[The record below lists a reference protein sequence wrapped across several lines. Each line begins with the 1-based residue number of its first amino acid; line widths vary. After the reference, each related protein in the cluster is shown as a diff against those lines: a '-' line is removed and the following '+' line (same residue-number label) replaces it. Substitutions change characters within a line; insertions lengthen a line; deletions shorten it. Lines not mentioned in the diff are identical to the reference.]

1 MKNMRK
7 LLALLLALC
16 MALSLS
22 VSAFAVEDTEGSEEM
37 EAMGDCCAAGTCTMP
52 CCEDQEETVEA
63 PPACTCGTSDMAA
76 ATAST
81 AEPDA
86 AGTIGQSDLTWTL
99 RDGVLTIGGAGSVEP
114 FSSKDDQPWAE
125 VREDIQE
132 VWFEDMGAVS
142 IPDLAYW
149 FTDCVN
155 LITAEVPYTTPV
167 IGTDAFAG
175 CDSLDTVLLYYGE
188 DDPLTIAPGA
198 FKVDEFDADAI
209 LTLASACVHKSLLAY
224 PWTEDNRQA
233 AIVDVYGI
241 SLASSVTC
249 GGCNCWRGTT
259 DCIVDNP
266 RYDGWDKYCGCPYDD
281 EDGDDDGG
289 GGGGGGGTC
298 YHTDT
303 YTTWDDCNWYEYC
316 RDCGDLVD
324 SGVTHSTYT
333 YGEWEYYT
341 ESLHRRTKTCSRC
354 GENQYEYENHVEAT
368 RYEEYNASQHTV
380 TTYCS
385 VCNSE
390 LDTGA
395 RESHSFSYGSW
406 VSYSG
411 TQHRRTK
418 SCPDCGYSSYDYG
431 SHSDG
436 NGDGRCDVCS
446 HSMSVTVTWDAG
458 TNGGTVNGSAA
469 VTTSVTSGST
479 ATAPS
484 QTPVKAGH
492 SFRGWYTSASGGSL
506 YNTVTVSAAR
516 TFYAQFTASQY
527 TITWDLGD
535 GDTETTSQTYG
546 QALVL
551 PATPSRD
558 GYTFQ
563 GWYTSETGGT
573 QVTDSTTYTTA
584 GPSTYY
590 ARWEADQYTITW
602 DLGDGQTE
610 TTQQTYGEKLVLPA
624 VTPSRTGHTFAGWY
638 TEKEGGTRVDAST
651 VYDTVGPTTYYAQFA
666 AESYTIT
673 WDLGDGQTE
682 TTQQTYGEKLVLP
695 AVTPSRTGH
704 TFAGWYTEKE
714 GGTRVDASTVYDTV
728 GPTTYYAQFAAESY
742 TITWDLGDGKTET
755 TQQTY
760 GEKLALPTQP
770 LKDGYTFLGWF
781 TDAEGGEQVT
791 GDTIFT
797 GTGPATYYA
806 HWELIPVFSV
816 TVPVSLALTVS
827 EQGEVYAAT
836 GAEVV
841 NHSTAAV
848 KVTGV
853 TVSAVNRWTLVPYD
867 TDMAS
872 EKVDSRLIGF
882 ALNGSETA
890 SKGTTEA
897 LALTGDWTVPLD
909 GNLPLT
915 YDAVVSALSQPV
927 DQQVVSIVFVL
938 EWA

>member
-7 LLALLLALC
+7 LLALFLALC

-114 FSSKDDQPWAE
+114 FTSRDDQPWAE
-125 VREDIQE
+125 VREDITQ

-155 LITAEVPYTTPV
+155 LTTAEVPYTTPV

-175 CDSLDTVLLYYGE
+175 CDSLETVLLYYGE
-188 DDPLTIAPGA
+188 DDLLTIAPGA
-198 FKVDEFDADAI
+198 FQVDEFDADAI
-209 LTLASACVHKSLLAY
+209 LTLASACVHESLLAY

-289 GGGGGGGTC
+289 GGDGGGGAC

-324 SGVTHSTYT
+324 SGITHSTYT

-368 RYEEYNASQHTV
+368 RYEKYNASQHTV
-380 TTYCS
+380 TTCCS

-390 LDTGA
+390 LDTGT

-406 VSYSG
+406 ASYSG

-458 TNGGTVNGSAA
+458 TNGGTVNGQGS
-469 VTTSVTSGST
+469 VTTSVVSGST

-484 QTPVKAGH
+484 QTPVKVGH
-492 SFRGWYTSASGGSL
+492 RFKGWYTSASGGSL

-516 TFYAQFTASQY
+516 TFYAQFTAESY
-527 TITWDLGD
+527 TVTWDLGD

-573 QVTDSTTYTTA
+573 QVTGSTTYTTA

-602 DLGDGQTE
+602 DLGDGRTE
-610 TTQQTYGEKLVLPA
+610 TTQQTYGEKL
-624 VTPSRTGHTFAGWY
+624 G
-638 TEKEGGTRVDAST
+638 
-651 VYDTVGPTTYYAQFA
+651 
-666 AESYTIT
+666 
-673 WDLGDGQTE
+673 
-682 TTQQTYGEKLVLP
+682 
-695 AVTPSRTGH
+695 
-704 TFAGWYTEKE
+704 
-714 GGTRVDASTVYDTV
+714 
-728 GPTTYYAQFAAESY
+728 
-742 TITWDLGDGKTET
+742 
-755 TQQTY
+755 
-760 GEKLALPTQP
+760 LPTQP

-853 TVSAVNRWTLVPYD
+853 TVSTVNGWTLVPYG

-882 ALNGSETA
+882 ALNGAETA

-927 DQQVVSIVFVL
+927 DQQVISIVFVL

>member
-209 LTLASACVHKSLLAY
+209 LTLASACVHESLLAY

-324 SGVTHSTYT
+324 SGITHSTYT

-610 TTQQTYGEKLVLPA
+610 TTQQTYGEKLVLP
-624 VTPSRTGHTFAGWY
+624 
-638 TEKEGGTRVDAST
+638 
-651 VYDTVGPTTYYAQFA
+651 
-666 AESYTIT
+666 I
-673 WDLGDGQTE
+673 
-682 TTQQTYGEKLVLP
+682 
-695 AVTPSRTGH
+695 
-704 TFAGWYTEKE
+704 
-714 GGTRVDASTVYDTV
+714 
-728 GPTTYYAQFAAESY
+728 
-742 TITWDLGDGKTET
+742 
-755 TQQTY
+755 
-760 GEKLALPTQP
+760 QP

-781 TDAEGGEQVT
+781 TDPEGGEQVT
-791 GDTIFT
+791 RETIFT

>member
-7 LLALLLALC
+7 LLALFLALC

-99 RDGVLTIGGAGSVEP
+99 RDGILTIGGAGSVEP
-114 FSSKDDQPWAE
+114 FASKDDQPWAE

-142 IPDLAYW
+142 IPNLAYW

-155 LITAEVPYTTPV
+155 LTTAEVPYTTPV

-209 LTLASACVHKSLLAY
+209 LTLASACVHESLLAY

-289 GGGGGGGTC
+289 GGDGGGGTC
-298 YHTDT
+298 YHDYT
-303 YTTWDDCNWYEYC
+303 YTDWDGCNWREYC
-316 RDCGDLVD
+316 YACGDLVD
-324 SGVTHSTYT
+324 SGITHSTYI

-368 RYEEYNASQHTV
+368 RYEKYNASQHTV

-385 VCNSE
+385 VCNNE
-390 LDTGA
+390 LDTGT

-431 SHSDG
+431 SHSDS

-458 TNGGTVNGSAA
+458 TNGGTVNGQGS
-469 VTTSVTSGST
+469 VTTSVVSGST
-479 ATAPS
+479 ASAPS
-484 QTPVKAGH
+484 QTPVKTGH

-527 TITWDLGD
+527 TVIWDLGG
-535 GDTETTSQTYG
+535 GDTETTRQ
-546 QALVL
+546 
-551 PATPSRD
+551 
-558 GYTFQ
+558 
-563 GWYTSETGGT
+563 
-573 QVTDSTTYTTA
+573 
-584 GPSTYY
+584 
-590 ARWEADQYTITW
+590 I
-602 DLGDGQTE
+602 
-610 TTQQTYGEKLVLPA
+610 YGEKLV
-624 VTPSRTGHTFAGWY
+624 
-638 TEKEGGTRVDAST
+638 
-651 VYDTVGPTTYYAQFA
+651 
-666 AESYTIT
+666 
-673 WDLGDGQTE
+673 
-682 TTQQTYGEKLVLP
+682 
-695 AVTPSRTGH
+695 
-704 TFAGWYTEKE
+704 
-714 GGTRVDASTVYDTV
+714 
-728 GPTTYYAQFAAESY
+728 
-742 TITWDLGDGKTET
+742 
-755 TQQTY
+755 
-760 GEKLALPTQP
+760 LPTQP

-781 TDAEGGEQVT
+781 TDAEDGEQVT

-853 TVSAVNRWTLVPYD
+853 TVSAVNDWTLVPYG
-867 TDMAS
+867 TDMAL

-882 ALNGSETA
+882 ALNGAETA

-927 DQQVVSIVFVL
+927 DQQVISIVFVL

>member
-7 LLALLLALC
+7 LLALFLALC

-99 RDGVLTIGGAGSVEP
+99 RDGILTIGGAGSVEP
-114 FSSKDDQPWAE
+114 FASKDDQPWAE

-142 IPDLAYW
+142 IPNLAYW

-155 LITAEVPYTTPV
+155 LTTAEVPYTTPV

-209 LTLASACVHKSLLAY
+209 LTLASACVHESLLAY

-289 GGGGGGGTC
+289 GGDGGGGIC

-324 SGVTHSTYT
+324 SGITHSTYT

-368 RYEEYNASQHTV
+368 RYEKYNASQHTV

-385 VCNSE
+385 VCNNE
-390 LDTGA
+390 LDTGT

-431 SHSDG
+431 SHSDS

-458 TNGGTVNGSAA
+458 TNGGTVNGQSSI
-469 VTTSVTSGST
+469 TTSVTSGST
-479 ATAPS
+479 ASAPS
-484 QTPVKAGH
+484 QTPVKTGH

-527 TITWDLGD
+527 TVIWDLGG
-535 GDTETTSQTYG
+535 GDTETTRQ
-546 QALVL
+546 
-551 PATPSRD
+551 
-558 GYTFQ
+558 
-563 GWYTSETGGT
+563 
-573 QVTDSTTYTTA
+573 
-584 GPSTYY
+584 
-590 ARWEADQYTITW
+590 I
-602 DLGDGQTE
+602 
-610 TTQQTYGEKLVLPA
+610 YGEKLV
-624 VTPSRTGHTFAGWY
+624 
-638 TEKEGGTRVDAST
+638 
-651 VYDTVGPTTYYAQFA
+651 
-666 AESYTIT
+666 
-673 WDLGDGQTE
+673 
-682 TTQQTYGEKLVLP
+682 
-695 AVTPSRTGH
+695 
-704 TFAGWYTEKE
+704 
-714 GGTRVDASTVYDTV
+714 
-728 GPTTYYAQFAAESY
+728 
-742 TITWDLGDGKTET
+742 
-755 TQQTY
+755 
-760 GEKLALPTQP
+760 LPTQP

-781 TDAEGGEQVT
+781 TDAEDGEQVT

-853 TVSAVNRWTLVPYD
+853 TVSAVNDWTLVPYG
-867 TDMAS
+867 TDMAL

-882 ALNGSETA
+882 ALNGAETA

-927 DQQVVSIVFVL
+927 DQQVISIVFVL

>member
-7 LLALLLALC
+7 FLALLLALC

-22 VSAFAVEDTEGSEEM
+22 VSAFAADDAETIETGTALEEDVTSGSTEDAS
-37 EAMGDCCAAGTCTMP
+37 AMGDCCAAGTCTMP

-114 FSSKDDQPWAE
+114 FTSRDDQPWAE

-155 LITAEVPYTTPV
+155 LITAEIPYTTPV

-188 DDPLTIAPGA
+188 DDPLTITPGA
-198 FKVDEFDADAI
+198 FRVDEFDADAI
-209 LTLASACVHKSLLAY
+209 LTLASACVHESLLAY

-289 GGGGGGGTC
+289 GGDGGGGTC

-333 YGEWEYYT
+333 YGEWECYT

-368 RYEEYNASQHTV
+368 RYEKYNASQHTV

-390 LDTGA
+390 LDTGT

-406 VSYSG
+406 ASYSS
-411 TQHRRTK
+411 TQHRRSK

-446 HSMSVTVTWDAG
+446 HSMSVTVTWDAS
-458 TNGGTVNGSAA
+458 TSGGTVNGQGS

-484 QTPVKAGH
+484 QTPVKTGH
-492 SFRGWYTSASGGSL
+492 SFKGWYTSASGGSL
-506 YNTVTVSAAR
+506 YNTVTVTAAR

-546 QALVL
+546 ENLVL
-551 PATPSRD
+551 PTTPSKT
-558 GYTFQ
+558 GHTFQ

-573 QVTDSTTYTTA
+573 QVTASTTYTTA
-584 GPSTYY
+584 GPTTYY
-590 ARWEADQYTITW
+590 AQWEADQYTITW
-602 DLGDGQTE
+602 DLGDG
-610 TTQQTYGEKLVLPA
+610 
-624 VTPSRTGHTFAGWY
+624 R
-638 TEKEGGTRVDAST
+638 
-651 VYDTVGPTTYYAQFA
+651 
-666 AESYTIT
+666 
-673 WDLGDGQTE
+673 
-682 TTQQTYGEKLVLP
+682 
-695 AVTPSRTGH
+695 
-704 TFAGWYTEKE
+704 
-714 GGTRVDASTVYDTV
+714 
-728 GPTTYYAQFAAESY
+728 
-742 TITWDLGDGKTET
+742 TET

-781 TDAEGGEQVT
+781 TSETGGEQVT

-827 EQGEVYAAT
+827 EQGDVYAAT

-853 TVSAVNRWTLVPYD
+853 TVSAVNGWTLVPYD

-882 ALNGSETA
+882 SLNESKTTQEGDSETLVL
-890 SKGTTEA
+890 S
-897 LALTGDWTVPLD
+897 GDWTVPLD
-909 GNLPLT
+909 GSLPLA

-938 EWA
+938 EWV

>member
-1 MKNMRK
+1 
-7 LLALLLALC
+7 
-16 MALSLS
+16 
-22 VSAFAVEDTEGSEEM
+22 
-37 EAMGDCCAAGTCTMP
+37 MGDCCAAGTCTMP
-52 CCEDQEETVEA
+52 CCEGQEETVEA

-76 ATAST
+76 A
-81 AEPDA
+81 EPDA
-86 AGTIGQSDLTWTL
+86 AGTIGQSDLIWTL
-99 RDGVLTIGGAGSVEP
+99 QDGILTIGGTGSVEP
-114 FSSKDDQPWAE
+114 FTSKDDQPWAE
-125 VREDIQE
+125 VREDITQ

-155 LITAEVPYTTPV
+155 LTTAEVPYTTPV

-209 LTLASACVHKSLLAY
+209 LTLASACVHESLLAY

-324 SGVTHSTYT
+324 SGITHSTYT

-368 RYEEYNASQHTV
+368 RYEKYNASQHTV

-458 TNGGTVNGSAA
+458 TNGGTVNGQGS

-479 ATAPS
+479 ASAPS
-484 QTPVKAGH
+484 QTPVKTGH

-516 TFYAQFTASQY
+516 TFYAQFTAESY

-535 GDTETTSQTYG
+535 GTTETTSQI
-546 QALVL
+546 
-551 PATPSRD
+551 
-558 GYTFQ
+558 F
-563 GWYTSETGGT
+563 
-573 QVTDSTTYTTA
+573 
-584 GPSTYY
+584 
-590 ARWEADQYTITW
+590 
-602 DLGDGQTE
+602 
-610 TTQQTYGEKLVLPA
+610 GEKLVLPA

-682 TTQQTYGEKLVLP
+682 TTQQTYGEKLV
-695 AVTPSRTGH
+695 
-704 TFAGWYTEKE
+704 
-714 GGTRVDASTVYDTV
+714 
-728 GPTTYYAQFAAESY
+728 
-742 TITWDLGDGKTET
+742 
-755 TQQTY
+755 
-760 GEKLALPTQP
+760 LPTQP

-853 TVSAVNRWTLVPYD
+853 TVSAVNSWTLVPYD

-882 ALNGSETA
+882 ALNGAETA
-890 SKGTTEA
+890 SKGTTET

-909 GNLPLT
+909 GNLPLA

>member
-7 LLALLLALC
+7 LLALFLALC

-22 VSAFAVEDTEGSEEM
+22 VSAFAAEDTEGSEEM

-52 CCEDQEETVEA
+52 CCEDGGEETEA

-114 FSSKDDQPWAE
+114 FTSRDDQPWAE
-125 VREDIQE
+125 VREDITQ

-155 LITAEVPYTTPV
+155 LTTAEVPYTTPV

-175 CDSLDTVLLYYGE
+175 CDSLETVLLYYGE
-188 DDPLTIAPGA
+188 DDLLTIAPGA
-198 FKVDEFDADAI
+198 FQVDEFDADAI
-209 LTLASACVHKSLLAY
+209 LTLASACVHESLLAY

-289 GGGGGGGTC
+289 GGDGGGGAC

-324 SGVTHSTYT
+324 SGITHSTYT

-368 RYEEYNASQHTV
+368 RYEKYNASQHTV
-380 TTYCS
+380 TTCCS

-390 LDTGA
+390 LDTGT

-406 VSYSG
+406 ASYSG

-458 TNGGTVNGSAA
+458 TNGGTVNGQGS
-469 VTTSVTSGST
+469 VTTSVVSGST

-484 QTPVKAGH
+484 QTPVKVGH
-492 SFRGWYTSASGGSL
+492 RFKGWYTSASGGSL

-516 TFYAQFTASQY
+516 TFYAQFTAESY
-527 TITWDLGD
+527 TVTWDLGD

-573 QVTDSTTYTTA
+573 QVTGSTTYTTA

-610 TTQQTYGEKLVLPA
+610 TTQQTYGEKLVLP
-624 VTPSRTGHTFAGWY
+624 
-638 TEKEGGTRVDAST
+638 
-651 VYDTVGPTTYYAQFA
+651 
-666 AESYTIT
+666 I
-673 WDLGDGQTE
+673 
-682 TTQQTYGEKLVLP
+682 
-695 AVTPSRTGH
+695 
-704 TFAGWYTEKE
+704 
-714 GGTRVDASTVYDTV
+714 
-728 GPTTYYAQFAAESY
+728 
-742 TITWDLGDGKTET
+742 
-755 TQQTY
+755 
-760 GEKLALPTQP
+760 QP

-781 TDAEGGEQVT
+781 TDPEGGEQVT
-791 GDTIFT
+791 RDTIFT

-853 TVSAVNRWTLVPYD
+853 TVSTVNGWTLVPYG

-882 ALNGSETA
+882 ALNGAETA

-927 DQQVVSIVFVL
+927 DQQVISIVFVL

>member
-7 LLALLLALC
+7 LLALFLALC

-99 RDGVLTIGGAGSVEP
+99 RDGILTIGGAGSVEP
-114 FSSKDDQPWAE
+114 FASKDDQPWAE

-142 IPDLAYW
+142 IPNLAYW

-155 LITAEVPYTTPV
+155 LTTAEVPYTTPV

-209 LTLASACVHKSLLAY
+209 LTLASACVHESLLAY

-324 SGVTHSTYT
+324 SGITHSTYT

-354 GENQYEYENHVEAT
+354 GENQYEYENHVEAA
-368 RYEEYNASQHTV
+368 RYEKYSASQHTV
-380 TTYCS
+380 TAYCS

-390 LDTGA
+390 LDTGT

-458 TNGGTVNGSAA
+458 TNGGTVNGQGS
-469 VTTSVTSGST
+469 VTTSVVSGST
-479 ATAPS
+479 ASAPS
-484 QTPVKAGH
+484 QTPVKTGH

-527 TITWDLGD
+527 TVIWDLGG
-535 GDTETTSQTYG
+535 GDTETTRQ
-546 QALVL
+546 
-551 PATPSRD
+551 
-558 GYTFQ
+558 
-563 GWYTSETGGT
+563 
-573 QVTDSTTYTTA
+573 
-584 GPSTYY
+584 
-590 ARWEADQYTITW
+590 I
-602 DLGDGQTE
+602 
-610 TTQQTYGEKLVLPA
+610 YGEKLV
-624 VTPSRTGHTFAGWY
+624 
-638 TEKEGGTRVDAST
+638 
-651 VYDTVGPTTYYAQFA
+651 
-666 AESYTIT
+666 
-673 WDLGDGQTE
+673 
-682 TTQQTYGEKLVLP
+682 
-695 AVTPSRTGH
+695 
-704 TFAGWYTEKE
+704 
-714 GGTRVDASTVYDTV
+714 
-728 GPTTYYAQFAAESY
+728 
-742 TITWDLGDGKTET
+742 
-755 TQQTY
+755 
-760 GEKLALPTQP
+760 LPTQP

-781 TDAEGGEQVT
+781 TDAEDGEQVT

-853 TVSAVNRWTLVPYD
+853 TVSAVNDWTLVPYG
-867 TDMAS
+867 TDMAL

-882 ALNGSETA
+882 ALNGAETA

-927 DQQVVSIVFVL
+927 DQQVISIVFVL

>member
-7 LLALLLALC
+7 LLALFLALC

-22 VSAFAVEDTEGSEEM
+22 VSAFAAEDTEGSEEM

-52 CCEDQEETVEA
+52 CCEDGGEETEA

-114 FSSKDDQPWAE
+114 FTSRDDQPWAE
-125 VREDIQE
+125 VREDITQ

-155 LITAEVPYTTPV
+155 LTTAEVPYTTPV

-209 LTLASACVHKSLLAY
+209 LTLASACVHESLLAY

-289 GGGGGGGTC
+289 GGDGGGGAC

-324 SGVTHSTYT
+324 SGITHSTYT

-368 RYEEYNASQHTV
+368 RYEKYNASQHTV
-380 TTYCS
+380 TTCCS

-390 LDTGA
+390 LDTGT

-458 TNGGTVNGSAA
+458 TNGGTVNGQSS
-469 VTTSVTSGST
+469 VTTSVPSGST
-479 ATAPS
+479 ASAPS
-484 QTPVKAGH
+484 QTPVKTGH

-516 TFYAQFTASQY
+516 TFYAQFTAESY
-527 TITWDLGD
+527 TVTWDLGD

-573 QVTDSTTYTTA
+573 QVTGSTTYTTA

-602 DLGDGQTE
+602 DLGDGRTE
-610 TTQQTYGEKLVLPA
+610 TTQQTYGEKL
-624 VTPSRTGHTFAGWY
+624 G
-638 TEKEGGTRVDAST
+638 
-651 VYDTVGPTTYYAQFA
+651 
-666 AESYTIT
+666 
-673 WDLGDGQTE
+673 
-682 TTQQTYGEKLVLP
+682 
-695 AVTPSRTGH
+695 
-704 TFAGWYTEKE
+704 
-714 GGTRVDASTVYDTV
+714 
-728 GPTTYYAQFAAESY
+728 
-742 TITWDLGDGKTET
+742 
-755 TQQTY
+755 
-760 GEKLALPTQP
+760 LPTQP

-853 TVSAVNRWTLVPYD
+853 TVSTVNGWTLVPYG

-882 ALNGSETA
+882 ALNGAETA

-927 DQQVVSIVFVL
+927 DQQVISIVFVL

>member
-22 VSAFAVEDTEGSEEM
+22 VSAFAVDDTEGSEEM

-86 AGTIGQSDLTWTL
+86 AGTIGQSDLTWAL
-99 RDGVLTIGGAGSVEP
+99 RDGVLTIGGTGSVEP
-114 FSSKDDQPWAE
+114 FTSRDDQPWAE
-125 VREDIQE
+125 VREDITQ

-155 LITAEVPYTTPV
+155 LTTAEVPYTTPV

-175 CDSLDTVLLYYGE
+175 CDSLETVLLYYGE

-198 FKVDEFDADAI
+198 FQVDEFDADAI
-209 LTLASACVHKSLLAY
+209 LTLASACVHESLLAY

-281 EDGDDDGG
+281 EDGGDDGG
-289 GGGGGGGTC
+289 GGDGGGGAC

-316 RDCGDLVD
+316 RNCGDLVD

-354 GENQYEYENHVEAT
+354 GENQYEYENHVEAA
-368 RYEEYNASQHTV
+368 RYEKYNASQHTV
-380 TTYCS
+380 TTCCS

-390 LDTGA
+390 LDTGT

-406 VSYSG
+406 ASYSG

-458 TNGGTVNGSAA
+458 TNGGTVNGQSS
-469 VTTSVTSGST
+469 VTTSVPSGST
-479 ATAPS
+479 ASAPS
-484 QTPVKAGH
+484 QTPVKTGH

-551 PATPSRD
+551 PTTPSRD

-563 GWYTSETGGT
+563 GWYTSETGGS

-602 DLGDGQTE
+602 DLGDGRTE
-610 TTQQTYGEKLVLPA
+610 TTQQTYGEKL
-624 VTPSRTGHTFAGWY
+624 G
-638 TEKEGGTRVDAST
+638 
-651 VYDTVGPTTYYAQFA
+651 
-666 AESYTIT
+666 
-673 WDLGDGQTE
+673 
-682 TTQQTYGEKLVLP
+682 
-695 AVTPSRTGH
+695 
-704 TFAGWYTEKE
+704 
-714 GGTRVDASTVYDTV
+714 
-728 GPTTYYAQFAAESY
+728 
-742 TITWDLGDGKTET
+742 
-755 TQQTY
+755 
-760 GEKLALPTQP
+760 LPTQP

-781 TDAEGGEQVT
+781 TDAESGEQVT
-791 GDTIFT
+791 RETIFT

-848 KVTGV
+848 QVTGV
-853 TVSAVNRWTLVPYD
+853 TVSAVNDWTLVPYG
-867 TDMAS
+867 TDMAL

-927 DQQVVSIVFVL
+927 DEQVVSIVFVL

>member
-1 MKNMRK
+1 M
-7 LLALLLALC
+7 
-16 MALSLS
+16 
-22 VSAFAVEDTEGSEEM
+22 
-37 EAMGDCCAAGTCTMP
+37 
-52 CCEDQEETVEA
+52 EA

-76 ATAST
+76 

-114 FSSKDDQPWAE
+114 FTSKDDQPWAE
-125 VREDIQE
+125 VREDITQ

-155 LITAEVPYTTPV
+155 LTTAEVPYTTPV

-209 LTLASACVHKSLLAY
+209 LTLASACVHESLLAY

-324 SGVTHSTYT
+324 SGITHSAYT

-341 ESLHRRTKTCSRC
+341 ESL
-354 GENQYEYENHVEAT
+354 
-368 RYEEYNASQHTV
+368 
-380 TTYCS
+380 
-385 VCNSE
+385 
-390 LDTGA
+390 
-395 RESHSFSYGSW
+395 
-406 VSYSG
+406 
-411 TQHRRTK
+411 HRRTK

-436 NGDGRCDVCS
+436 NGDGRCDTCS
-446 HSMSVTVTWDAG
+446 YSMSVTVTWNAG
-458 TNGGTVNGSAA
+458 TNGGTVNGQGS
-469 VTTSVTSGST
+469 VTTSVVSGST
-479 ATAPS
+479 ASAPS
-484 QTPVKAGH
+484 QTPVKTGH

-527 TITWDLGD
+527 TITWDLGG

-546 QALVL
+546 EKLVL

-573 QVTDSTTYTTA
+573 QVTASTTYTTA

-602 DLGDGQTE
+602 DLGDGTTE
-610 TTQQTYGEKLVLPA
+610 TTSQIFGEKLVLPA

-673 WDLGDGQTE
+673 WDLGDGRTE
-682 TTQQTYGEKLVLP
+682 TTQQTYGEKL
-695 AVTPSRTGH
+695 G
-704 TFAGWYTEKE
+704 
-714 GGTRVDASTVYDTV
+714 
-728 GPTTYYAQFAAESY
+728 
-742 TITWDLGDGKTET
+742 
-755 TQQTY
+755 
-760 GEKLALPTQP
+760 LPTQP

-781 TDAEGGEQVT
+781 TEAEDGEQVT

-848 KVTGV
+848 QVTGV
-853 TVSAVNRWTLVPYD
+853 TVSAVNGWTLVPYD

-927 DQQVVSIVFVL
+927 DQQVISIVFVL

>member
-7 LLALLLALC
+7 LLALFLALC

-52 CCEDQEETVEA
+52 CCEDQKETVEA

-114 FSSKDDQPWAE
+114 FTSRDDQPWAE
-125 VREDIQE
+125 VREDITQ

-155 LITAEVPYTTPV
+155 LTTAEVPYTTPV

-175 CDSLDTVLLYYGE
+175 CDSLETVLLYYGE
-188 DDPLTIAPGA
+188 DDLLTIAPGA
-198 FKVDEFDADAI
+198 FQVDEFDADAI
-209 LTLASACVHKSLLAY
+209 LTLASACVHESLLAY

-289 GGGGGGGTC
+289 GGDGGGGAC

-324 SGVTHSTYT
+324 SGITHSTYT

-368 RYEEYNASQHTV
+368 RYEKYNASQHTV

-390 LDTGA
+390 LDTGT

-446 HSMSVTVTWDAG
+446 HSMSITVTWNAG
-458 TNGGTVNGSAA
+458 TNGGTVNGQGS
-469 VTTSVTSGST
+469 VTTSVVSGST
-479 ATAPS
+479 ASAPS
-484 QTPVKAGH
+484 QTPVKTGH

-516 TFYAQFTASQY
+516 TFYAQFTAESY
-527 TITWDLGD
+527 TVTWDLGD

-573 QVTDSTTYTTA
+573 QVTGSTTYTTA

-602 DLGDGQTE
+602 DLGDGRTE
-610 TTQQTYGEKLVLPA
+610 TTQQTYGEKL
-624 VTPSRTGHTFAGWY
+624 G
-638 TEKEGGTRVDAST
+638 
-651 VYDTVGPTTYYAQFA
+651 
-666 AESYTIT
+666 
-673 WDLGDGQTE
+673 
-682 TTQQTYGEKLVLP
+682 
-695 AVTPSRTGH
+695 
-704 TFAGWYTEKE
+704 
-714 GGTRVDASTVYDTV
+714 
-728 GPTTYYAQFAAESY
+728 
-742 TITWDLGDGKTET
+742 
-755 TQQTY
+755 
-760 GEKLALPTQP
+760 LPTQP

-853 TVSAVNRWTLVPYD
+853 TVSTVNGWTLVPYG

-882 ALNGSETA
+882 ALNGAETA

-927 DQQVVSIVFVL
+927 DQQVISIVFVL

>member
-7 LLALLLALC
+7 LLALFLALC

-22 VSAFAVEDTEGSEEM
+22 VSAFAAEDTEGSEEM

-52 CCEDQEETVEA
+52 CCEDGGEETEA

-114 FSSKDDQPWAE
+114 FTSRDDQPWAE
-125 VREDIQE
+125 VREDITQ

-155 LITAEVPYTTPV
+155 LTTAEVPYTTPV

-175 CDSLDTVLLYYGE
+175 CDSLETVLLYYGE
-188 DDPLTIAPGA
+188 DDLLTIAPGA
-198 FKVDEFDADAI
+198 FQVDEFDADAI
-209 LTLASACVHKSLLAY
+209 LTLASACVHESLLAY

-289 GGGGGGGTC
+289 GGDGGGGAC

-324 SGVTHSTYT
+324 SGITHSTYT

-354 GENQYEYENHVEAT
+354 GENQYEYENHVEAA
-368 RYEEYNASQHTV
+368 RYEKYSASQHTV
-380 TTYCS
+380 TACCS

-390 LDTGA
+390 LDTGT

-458 TNGGTVNGSAA
+458 TNGGTVNGQGS
-469 VTTSVTSGST
+469 VTTSVVSGST

-484 QTPVKAGH
+484 QTPVKVGH
-492 SFRGWYTSASGGSL
+492 RFKGWYTSASGGSL

-516 TFYAQFTASQY
+516 TFYAQFTAESY
-527 TITWDLGD
+527 TVTWDLGD

-573 QVTDSTTYTTA
+573 QVTGSTTYTTA

-602 DLGDGQTE
+602 DLGDGRTE
-610 TTQQTYGEKLVLPA
+610 TTQQTYGEKL
-624 VTPSRTGHTFAGWY
+624 G
-638 TEKEGGTRVDAST
+638 
-651 VYDTVGPTTYYAQFA
+651 
-666 AESYTIT
+666 
-673 WDLGDGQTE
+673 
-682 TTQQTYGEKLVLP
+682 
-695 AVTPSRTGH
+695 
-704 TFAGWYTEKE
+704 
-714 GGTRVDASTVYDTV
+714 
-728 GPTTYYAQFAAESY
+728 
-742 TITWDLGDGKTET
+742 
-755 TQQTY
+755 
-760 GEKLALPTQP
+760 LPTQP

-853 TVSAVNRWTLVPYD
+853 TVSTVNGWTLVPYG

-882 ALNGSETA
+882 ALNGAETA

-927 DQQVVSIVFVL
+927 DQQVISIVFVL

>member
-7 LLALLLALC
+7 LLAMLLALC

-22 VSAFAVEDTEGSEEM
+22 VSAFAAEDTETIGTGTALEEDVTSGSTENAS
-37 EAMGDCCAAGTCTMP
+37 AMGDCCAAGTCTMP
-52 CCEDQEETVEA
+52 CCEGQEETVEA

-76 ATAST
+76 A
-81 AEPDA
+81 EPDA

-99 RDGVLTIGGAGSVEP
+99 QDGILTIGGTGSVEP
-114 FSSKDDQPWAE
+114 FTSKDDQPWAE
-125 VREDIQE
+125 VREDITQ

-155 LITAEVPYTTPV
+155 LVTAEVPYTTPV

-281 EDGDDDGG
+281 EDGGDDGG

-324 SGVTHSTYT
+324 SGITHSTYT

-368 RYEEYNASQHTV
+368 RYEKYNASQHTV

-390 LDTGA
+390 LDTGT

-458 TNGGTVNGSAA
+458 TNGGTVNGQSS
-469 VTTSVTSGST
+469 VTTSVPSGST
-479 ATAPS
+479 ASAPS
-484 QTPVKAGH
+484 QTPVKTGH

-551 PATPSRD
+551 PTTPSRD

-563 GWYTSETGGT
+563 GWYTSETGGS

-602 DLGDGQTE
+602 DLGDGTTE
-610 TTQQTYGEKLVLPA
+610 TTSQIFGEKLVLPA

-666 AESYTIT
+666 AERYTIT

-682 TTQQTYGEKLVLP
+682 TTQQTYGEKLV
-695 AVTPSRTGH
+695 
-704 TFAGWYTEKE
+704 
-714 GGTRVDASTVYDTV
+714 
-728 GPTTYYAQFAAESY
+728 
-742 TITWDLGDGKTET
+742 
-755 TQQTY
+755 
-760 GEKLALPTQP
+760 LPTQP

-853 TVSAVNRWTLVPYD
+853 TVSAVNSWTLVPYD

-872 EKVDSRLIGF
+872 QKVDSRLIGF
-882 ALNGSETA
+882 ALNGAETA

-897 LALTGDWTVPLD
+897 LALTGDWTAPLD
-909 GNLPLT
+909 GSLPLT

-927 DQQVVSIVFVL
+927 DEQVISIVFVL

>member
-1 MKNMRK
+1 MSMKKIRK
-7 LLALLLALC
+7 LLSFCLALV
-16 MALSLS
+16 MAFSVS
-22 VSAFAVEDTEGSEEM
+22 VSAFAADDAETIEAGTVLKEDVMSGGTEDAS
-37 EAMGDCCAAGTCTMP
+37 AMGDCCAAGTCTMP

-63 PPACTCGTSDMAA
+63 PPACTCGSTDMATSTA
-76 ATAST
+76 AA

-114 FSSKDDQPWAE
+114 FTSRDDQPWAE
-125 VREDIQE
+125 VREEIRE

-155 LITAEVPYTTPV
+155 LTTAEVPYTTPV

-175 CDSLDTVLLYYGE
+175 CGSLETVLLYYGG
-188 DDPLTIAPGA
+188 DDLLTIAPGA
-198 FKVDEFDADAI
+198 FRVDEFDADAI
-209 LTLASACVHKSLLAY
+209 LTLASACVHESLLAY

-281 EDGDDDGG
+281 EDGGDDGG
-289 GGGGGGGTC
+289 GGDGGGGTC

-324 SGVTHSTYT
+324 SGITHSTYT

-341 ESLHRRTKTCSRC
+341 ESLHRRAKTCSRC

-368 RYEEYNASQHTV
+368 RYEKYNASQHTV

-390 LDTGA
+390 LDTGT

-458 TNGGTVNGSAA
+458 TNGGTVNGQSS
-469 VTTSVTSGST
+469 VTTSVPSGST

-484 QTPVKAGH
+484 QTPVKTGH

-535 GDTETTSQTYG
+535 GDTETTSQ
-546 QALVL
+546 
-551 PATPSRD
+551 
-558 GYTFQ
+558 
-563 GWYTSETGGT
+563 
-573 QVTDSTTYTTA
+573 
-584 GPSTYY
+584 
-590 ARWEADQYTITW
+590 I
-602 DLGDGQTE
+602 
-610 TTQQTYGEKLVLPA
+610 YGEKLV
-624 VTPSRTGHTFAGWY
+624 
-638 TEKEGGTRVDAST
+638 
-651 VYDTVGPTTYYAQFA
+651 
-666 AESYTIT
+666 
-673 WDLGDGQTE
+673 
-682 TTQQTYGEKLVLP
+682 
-695 AVTPSRTGH
+695 
-704 TFAGWYTEKE
+704 
-714 GGTRVDASTVYDTV
+714 
-728 GPTTYYAQFAAESY
+728 
-742 TITWDLGDGKTET
+742 
-755 TQQTY
+755 
-760 GEKLALPTQP
+760 LPTQP

-781 TDAEGGEQVT
+781 TDAEDGEQVT

-853 TVSAVNRWTLVPYD
+853 TVSAVNDWTLVPYG
-867 TDMAS
+867 TDMAL

-882 ALNGSETA
+882 ALNGAETA

-927 DQQVVSIVFVL
+927 DQQVISIVFVL

>member
-7 LLALLLALC
+7 LLALFLALC

-99 RDGVLTIGGAGSVEP
+99 RDGILTIGGAGSVEP
-114 FSSKDDQPWAE
+114 FASKDDQPWAE

-142 IPDLAYW
+142 IPNLAYW

-155 LITAEVPYTTPV
+155 LTTAEVPYTTPV

-175 CDSLDTVLLYYGE
+175 CDSSDTVLLYYGE

-209 LTLASACVHKSLLAY
+209 LTLASACVHESLLAY

-289 GGGGGGGTC
+289 GGDGGGGTC
-298 YHTDT
+298 YHDYT
-303 YTTWDDCNWYEYC
+303 YTDWDGCNWREYC
-316 RDCGDLVD
+316 YACGDLVD
-324 SGVTHSTYT
+324 SGITHSTYI

-368 RYEEYNASQHTV
+368 RYEKYNASQHTV

-385 VCNSE
+385 VCNNE
-390 LDTGA
+390 LDTGT

-431 SHSDG
+431 SHSDS

-458 TNGGTVNGSAA
+458 TNGGTVNGQGS
-469 VTTSVTSGST
+469 VTTSVVSGST
-479 ATAPS
+479 ASAPS
-484 QTPVKAGH
+484 QTPVKTGH

-527 TITWDLGD
+527 TVIWDLGG
-535 GDTETTSQTYG
+535 GDTETTRQ
-546 QALVL
+546 
-551 PATPSRD
+551 
-558 GYTFQ
+558 
-563 GWYTSETGGT
+563 
-573 QVTDSTTYTTA
+573 
-584 GPSTYY
+584 
-590 ARWEADQYTITW
+590 I
-602 DLGDGQTE
+602 
-610 TTQQTYGEKLVLPA
+610 YGEKLV
-624 VTPSRTGHTFAGWY
+624 
-638 TEKEGGTRVDAST
+638 
-651 VYDTVGPTTYYAQFA
+651 
-666 AESYTIT
+666 
-673 WDLGDGQTE
+673 
-682 TTQQTYGEKLVLP
+682 
-695 AVTPSRTGH
+695 
-704 TFAGWYTEKE
+704 
-714 GGTRVDASTVYDTV
+714 
-728 GPTTYYAQFAAESY
+728 
-742 TITWDLGDGKTET
+742 
-755 TQQTY
+755 
-760 GEKLALPTQP
+760 LPTQP

-781 TDAEGGEQVT
+781 TDAEDGEQVT

-853 TVSAVNRWTLVPYD
+853 TVSAVNDWTLVPYG
-867 TDMAS
+867 TDMAL

-882 ALNGSETA
+882 ALNGAETA

-927 DQQVVSIVFVL
+927 DQQVISIVFVL

>member
-7 LLALLLALC
+7 LLALFLALC

-114 FSSKDDQPWAE
+114 FTSRDDQPWAE
-125 VREDIQE
+125 VREDITQ

-142 IPDLAYW
+142 IPNLAYW

-155 LITAEVPYTTPV
+155 LATAEVPYTTPV

-209 LTLASACVHKSLLAY
+209 LTLASACVHESLLAY

-281 EDGDDDGG
+281 EDGGDDGG
-289 GGGGGGGTC
+289 GGDGGGGTC

-324 SGVTHSTYT
+324 SGITHSTYT

-341 ESLHRRTKTCSRC
+341 ESLHRRAKTCSRC

-368 RYEEYNASQHTV
+368 QYEKYNASQHTV
-380 TTYCS
+380 TTCCS

-390 LDTGA
+390 LDTGT

-458 TNGGTVNGSAA
+458 TNGGTVNGQSS
-469 VTTSVTSGST
+469 VTTSVPSGST
-479 ATAPS
+479 ASAPS
-484 QTPVKAGH
+484 QTPVKTGH

-527 TITWDLGD
+527 TVIWDLGG
-535 GDTETTSQTYG
+535 GDTETTRQ
-546 QALVL
+546 
-551 PATPSRD
+551 
-558 GYTFQ
+558 
-563 GWYTSETGGT
+563 
-573 QVTDSTTYTTA
+573 
-584 GPSTYY
+584 
-590 ARWEADQYTITW
+590 I
-602 DLGDGQTE
+602 
-610 TTQQTYGEKLVLPA
+610 YGEKLV
-624 VTPSRTGHTFAGWY
+624 
-638 TEKEGGTRVDAST
+638 
-651 VYDTVGPTTYYAQFA
+651 
-666 AESYTIT
+666 
-673 WDLGDGQTE
+673 
-682 TTQQTYGEKLVLP
+682 
-695 AVTPSRTGH
+695 
-704 TFAGWYTEKE
+704 
-714 GGTRVDASTVYDTV
+714 
-728 GPTTYYAQFAAESY
+728 
-742 TITWDLGDGKTET
+742 
-755 TQQTY
+755 
-760 GEKLALPTQP
+760 LPTQP

-781 TDAEGGEQVT
+781 TDAEDGEQVT

-853 TVSAVNRWTLVPYD
+853 TVSAVNDWTLVPYG
-867 TDMAS
+867 TDMAL

-882 ALNGSETA
+882 ALNGAETA

-927 DQQVVSIVFVL
+927 DQQVISIVFVL

>member
-7 LLALLLALC
+7 LLALFLALC

-99 RDGVLTIGGAGSVEP
+99 RDGILTIGGAGSVEP
-114 FSSKDDQPWAE
+114 FASKDDQPWAE

-142 IPDLAYW
+142 IPNLAYW

-155 LITAEVPYTTPV
+155 LTTAEVPYTTPV

-209 LTLASACVHKSLLAY
+209 LTLASACVHESLLAY

-289 GGGGGGGTC
+289 GGDGGGGTC
-298 YHTDT
+298 YHDYT
-303 YTTWDDCNWYEYC
+303 YTDWDGCNWREYC
-316 RDCGDLVD
+316 YACGDLVD
-324 SGVTHSTYT
+324 SGITHSTYI

-368 RYEEYNASQHTV
+368 RYEKYNASQHTV

-385 VCNSE
+385 VCNNE
-390 LDTGA
+390 LDTGT

-431 SHSDG
+431 SHSDS

-458 TNGGTVNGSAA
+458 TNGGTVNGQGS
-469 VTTSVTSGST
+469 VTTSVVSGST
-479 ATAPS
+479 ASAPS
-484 QTPVKAGH
+484 QTPVKTGH

-527 TITWDLGD
+527 TVIWDLGG
-535 GDTETTSQTYG
+535 GDTETTRQ
-546 QALVL
+546 
-551 PATPSRD
+551 
-558 GYTFQ
+558 
-563 GWYTSETGGT
+563 
-573 QVTDSTTYTTA
+573 
-584 GPSTYY
+584 
-590 ARWEADQYTITW
+590 I
-602 DLGDGQTE
+602 
-610 TTQQTYGEKLVLPA
+610 YGEKLV
-624 VTPSRTGHTFAGWY
+624 
-638 TEKEGGTRVDAST
+638 
-651 VYDTVGPTTYYAQFA
+651 
-666 AESYTIT
+666 
-673 WDLGDGQTE
+673 
-682 TTQQTYGEKLVLP
+682 
-695 AVTPSRTGH
+695 
-704 TFAGWYTEKE
+704 
-714 GGTRVDASTVYDTV
+714 
-728 GPTTYYAQFAAESY
+728 
-742 TITWDLGDGKTET
+742 
-755 TQQTY
+755 
-760 GEKLALPTQP
+760 LPTQP

-781 TDAEGGEQVT
+781 TDAEDGEQVT

-853 TVSAVNRWTLVPYD
+853 TVSAVNDWTLVPYG
-867 TDMAS
+867 TDMAL

-882 ALNGSETA
+882 ALNGAETA

-927 DQQVVSIVFVL
+927 DQQVISIVFIL

>member
-1 MKNMRK
+1 MSMKKIRK
-7 LLALLLALC
+7 LLSFCLALV
-16 MALSLS
+16 MAFSVS
-22 VSAFAVEDTEGSEEM
+22 VSAFAAENTEDSEEM
-37 EAMGDCCAAGTCTMP
+37 ESMGDCCAAGTCTMP

-76 ATAST
+76 AK
-81 AEPDA
+81 PDA

-99 RDGVLTIGGAGSVEP
+99 RDGVLTIGGTGSVEP
-114 FSSKDDQPWAE
+114 FASKDDQPWAE
-125 VREDIQE
+125 IREDITQ

-155 LITAEVPYTTPV
+155 LTTAEVPYTTPV

-198 FKVDEFDADAI
+198 FRVDEFDADAI
-209 LTLASACVHKSLLAY
+209 LTLASACVHESLPAY

-266 RYDGWDKYCGCPYDD
+266 RYDGWDKYCGCPYDR
-281 EDGDDDGG
+281 EDGDDGG
-289 GGGGGGGTC
+289 GGDGGGGAC

-354 GENQYEYENHVEAT
+354 GEKQYEYENHVEAT
-368 RYEEYNASQHTV
+368 RYEKYNASQHTV

-390 LDTGA
+390 LDTGT
-395 RESHSFSYGSW
+395 RENHSFSYGSW

-458 TNGGTVNGSAA
+458 TNGGTVNGQSS

-492 SFRGWYTSASGGSL
+492 SFKGWYTSASGGSL
-506 YNTVTVSAAR
+506 YNTVTVTSAR

-546 QALVL
+546 EKLAL
-551 PATPSRD
+551 PSTPSRD

-563 GWYTSETGGT
+563 GWYTSETGGS
-573 QVTDSTTYTTA
+573 QVTGSTTYTTA
-584 GPSTYY
+584 GPTTYY
-590 ARWEADQYTITW
+590 AQWEADQYTITW
-602 DLGDGQTE
+602 DLGDGTTE
-610 TTQQTYGEKLVLPA
+610 TTSQIFGEKLV
-624 VTPSRTGHTFAGWY
+624 
-638 TEKEGGTRVDAST
+638 
-651 VYDTVGPTTYYAQFA
+651 
-666 AESYTIT
+666 
-673 WDLGDGQTE
+673 
-682 TTQQTYGEKLVLP
+682 
-695 AVTPSRTGH
+695 
-704 TFAGWYTEKE
+704 
-714 GGTRVDASTVYDTV
+714 
-728 GPTTYYAQFAAESY
+728 
-742 TITWDLGDGKTET
+742 
-755 TQQTY
+755 
-760 GEKLALPTQP
+760 LPTQP

-791 GDTIFT
+791 RDTIFT

-853 TVSAVNRWTLVPYD
+853 TVSAVNGWTLVPYG
-867 TDMAS
+867 TDMAL

-882 ALNGSETA
+882 ALNGAETA

-909 GNLPLT
+909 GTLPLA
-915 YDAVVSALSQPV
+915 YDAVVSALSEPV
-927 DQQVVSIVFVL
+927 DQQVISIVFVL